1 MSDYPAI
8 LYVED
13 DPQSRIIMQVLLV
26 EALGLENVTIFE
38 DSADFLSRAH
48 ALNPKPDLI
57 FLDIHVRPHTGF
69 EMLAMLRGDD
79 VFQDTPVLA
88 LTASVMN
95 EEVIKLRT
103 SGFNGVIA
111 KPIDQDLF
119 PQMMQRV
126 LNGEEIWRVVI

>member
-1 MSDYPAI
+1 
-8 LYVED
+8 
-13 DPQSRIIMQVLLV
+13 
-26 EALGLENVTIFE
+26 
-38 DSADFLSRAH
+38 
-48 ALNPKPDLI
+48 
-57 FLDIHVRPHTGF
+57 
-69 EMLAMLRGDD
+69 
-79 VFQDTPVLA
+79 
-88 LTASVMN
+88 VMN